1 MELLLEDILTMNSF
15 KKDHWDTM
23 YVAQIVKKEVTFCKI
38 SIRFLEI
45 VLIFVNS
52 LINVILKTVKMEVLF
67 GKLYSSFKSMLF
79 MIAQNSV
86 AIFVIKK
93 NFSI

>member
-1 MELLLEDILTMNSF
+1 MNSF

-23 YVAQIVKKEVTFCKI
+23 YAAQIVKKEVTFCKI
-38 SIRFLEI
+38 STRFLEI
-45 VLIFVNS
+45 ALIFVNS

-93 NFSI
+93 NFNI